1 MESWNRPARNVL
13 EYIEHSA
20 EVFPSNL
27 AFRDDKTQVTY
38 AELLRQVKKL
48 GYRIAEK
55 VSGMPRPIVVFME
68 KSVECL
74 VSFFGI
80 AASGNFYVCMDTQ
93 MAPERIR
100 KILDSLQPAAVLG
113 RAIQNEEIFSD
124 YAVLD
129 YDELLAAETE
139 EERQKECLQKIRK
152 NMIDADPVYILYTS
166 GSTGIPKGSVI
177 SHRSVIDY
185 AYWILS
191 QPYEM
196 GRPCRS
202 FRRSC
207 FLFR

>member
-74 VSFFGI
+74 VSFYGC
-80 AASGNFYVCMDTQ
+80 VP
-93 MAPERIR
+93 APSECPYRHKNSRWRQSR
-100 KILDSLQPAAVLG
+100 KKKPDIPQ
-113 RAIQNEEIFSD
+113 IF
-124 YAVLD
+124 
-129 YDELLAAETE
+129 
-139 EERQKECLQKIRK
+139 
-152 NMIDADPVYILYTS
+152 P
-166 GSTGIPKGSVI
+166 
-177 SHRSVIDY
+177 
-185 AYWILS
+185 
-191 QPYEM
+191 
-196 GRPCRS
+196 
-202 FRRSC
+202 
-207 FLFR
+207 